1 LQLNKLII
9 TVGKKKFVFA
19 REEELESTIAVLKHL
34 HASKDITVPLLVLG
48 EPIQHMLGALKYP
61 KENKKFRKTFNL
73 PETEAIVAC
82 KYNIMLTMI
91 VPLIG

>member
-1 LQLNKLII
+1 M
-9 TVGKKKFVFA
+9 
-19 REEELESTIAVLKHL
+19 
-34 HASKDITVPLLVLG
+34 VLG

-82 KYNIMLTMI
+82 KYYQVSENTEKYLTARSNEI
-91 VPLIG
+91 ELHFDASDRSRFL